1 MASTPVECCFLRTA
15 RGMLHMRERDVPK
28 RLWDEVLDLIIPLDH
43 KAKGW
48 ELTGPLSDGRQGL
61 MVL

>member
-1 MASTPVECCFLRTA
+1 
-15 RGMLHMRERDVPK
+15 MLHMRERDVPK